1 MATITCACPP
11 KAEGEPRHP
20 GGDIINLREKLDSR
34 SALAM
39 RWSVIQ
45 LKADDPDAS
54 VAEILGVMSE
64 QYMLHG
70 IESWTLVDEAGKPLP
85 CTKAHVRT
93 HILSRDLSDIMPIVE
108 EADELY
114 MGIVILP
121 LAEGAS
127 TSSPDTPT
135 DASTS
140 PPTDSEPTPLKRSK
154 RSSTTTSRTAA
165 TETTSPSPD
174 GGSNSSPSSASA
186 A

>member
-20 GGDIINLREKLDSR
+20 DGDTVNLRTKLDSR

-64 QYMLHG
+64 QYLLHG
-70 IESWTLVDEAGKPLP
+70 IESWTLVDEKGKPLP
-85 CTKAHVRT
+85 CTKANIRT
-93 HILSRDLSDIMPIVE
+93 RILAQDLEAIMPVVE

-121 LAEGAS
+121 LAAGAS
-127 TSSPDTPT
+127 TSSPGSQT

-140 PPTDSEPTPLKRSK
+140 PPTESEPTPLKRSR

-165 TETTSPSPD
+165 TATTSPSPD
-174 GGSNSSPSSASA
+174 GDSNSSPSSASA